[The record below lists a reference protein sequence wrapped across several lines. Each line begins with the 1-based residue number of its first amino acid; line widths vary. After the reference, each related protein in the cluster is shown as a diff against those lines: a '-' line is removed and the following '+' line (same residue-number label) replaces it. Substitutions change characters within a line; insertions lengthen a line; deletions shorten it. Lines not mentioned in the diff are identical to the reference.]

1 MVCVRLMRTLCWESS
16 TLESL
21 SFERWGNYQTR
32 ILVMTGYVIGC
43 PWYEFFFVFSF
54 SLLLEALCSHQVPVQ
69 LILYPRYFVM
79 YTSPPPKIM
88 FNVFTASFRG
98 VKTDP
103 NDLKWFEMITGKSL
117 PLTKVTKVGRV
128 MWLICLTKFTSS
140 HQAFQGKSGGVSQR
154 NRSRNAPD
162 LKWSWFFPLGV
173 LDATKK
179 MKKMHVIMRREQ
191 QTHSGVWEQSWQH

>member
-21 SFERWGNYQTR
+21 SFERWENYQTR

-43 PWYEFFFVFSF
+43 PWYEFFFCFFIFPTLGS
-54 SLLLEALCSHQVPVQ
+54 
-69 LILYPRYFVM
+69 
-79 YTSPPPKIM
+79 IM
-88 FNVFTASFRG
+88 FTSGSISHLISKIFRYVHFPTTQNHVQCFHCKFSWG
-98 VKTDP
+98 EDWS
-103 NDLKWFEMITGKSL
+103 KWFEMITGKSL

-140 HQAFQGKSGGVSQR
+140 HQAVQGKSGGVSQR

-179 MKKMHVIMRREQ
+179 MKKMHAIMRREQ
-191 QTHSGVWEQSWQH
+191 QTHSGVWEERSWQH